1 MWEKLWIFNAWVAN
15 KLRKSSPKN
24 QLTSHLLFRK
34 LSLNPCYPF
43 QFNLW
48 LMWKFLFDHIDV
60 KFQPQERPYLSN
72 SSKKCKATK
81 LKLGGWN
88 LLWNMYSC
96 PFVKKE
102 KEETQ
107 NQLKTLMAEQRQL
120 TSASADRA
128 ISAVST
134 EKMAMTFLRCPC
146 GVKRN
151 FNYFTHLSVHS
162 SYFILKRLC
171 KKNGQAGICFD
182 CHSLGMLCLILTD
195 DPGGLEG

>member
-1 MWEKLWIFNAWVAN
+1 MHELPISIKL
-15 KLRKSSPKN
+15 KSERSIVKSPALQKAES
-24 QLTSHLLFRK
+24 QSLL
-34 LSLNPCYPF
+34 PF
-43 QFNLW
+43 PVQPLVNV
-48 LMWKFLFDHIDV
+48 KILFDHIDV

-146 GVKRN
+146 VVKRN
-151 FNYFTHLSVHS
+151 FDYFTHLCVH
-162 SYFILKRLC
+162 ILKHLC
-171 KKNGQAGICFD
+171 KKR
-182 CHSLGMLCLILTD
+182 
-195 DPGGLEG
+195 